1 MLYLVIGFFLGLLAM
16 FLVCGTILII
26 RDERDVK
33 AQRMHKSKKED

>member
-1 MLYLVIGFFLGLLAM
+1 MLAM
-16 FLVCGTILII
+16 FLICGATLII